1 MTSEP
6 TVFVVDD
13 DKAVRES
20 LCWLIESVGLSV
32 EAYGSAQA
40 FLEAYDPDRP
50 GCLVADVRLPGMS
63 GLELQA
69 KLAEQSGSLPV
80 IIITGHADVPSAVR
94 AMKIGAVDFIEK
106 PFSDQMLL
114 ERIRHAVEMDAGS
127 RRTRHERLD
136 LVERL
141 QRLTPRE
148 KQVMDLVV
156 AGKANKQIAQDLGLS
171 PKTVEVH
178 RANVMLKMRA
188 KNVAHLVRLV
198 MSHQPS

>member
-1 MTSEP
+1 MTSQP

-20 LCWLIESVGLSV
+20 LCWLIESVGMSV
-32 EAYGSAQA
+32 EAFSSAQTFLDA
-40 FLEAYDPDRP
+40 FDPERP
-50 GCLVADVRLPGMS
+50 GCLVVDVRLPGMS

-69 KLAEQSGSLPV
+69 KLAEDKHTLPV
-80 IIITGHADVPSAVR
+80 IIITGHGDVPSAVR
-94 AMKIGAVDFIEK
+94 AMKVGAIDFIEK
-106 PFSDQMLL
+106 PFSDQLLL
-114 ERIRHAVEMDAGS
+114 ERIRHAVEVDAGN
-127 RRTRHERLD
+127 RRSRHEQLD

-148 KQVMDLVV
+148 KQVLDLVV
-156 AGKANKQIAQDLGLS
+156 SGQPNKQIAQELGLS

-188 KNVAHLVRLV
+188 KNVAHLVRMV
-198 MSHQPS
+198 MSHESV